1 MIIHRFSNGDTVERR
16 GDAIIVCFSGKRR
29 VLGTAPLNGGRR
41 DDLKWIFN
49 HGGETSGEMKA
60 PTYEGHVAK
69 IAQELG
75 LMPEYSSGMSTAAY
89 MENVS
94 IKTLTFEDTSVTA
107 VITGG
112 IDINAGRVG
121 EQALWHE
128 REGECSFVAGTINI
142 LLFIDAQL
150 SEGALARALVTC
162 TEAKTAALQELLVP
176 SCYSEGLATGSG
188 TDGTIIVTNPQSAV
202 RLTDAG
208 KHFKLGE
215 LIGKTVMAAVKE
227 ALFLQTELCPRW
239 QMDILARMSR
249 FGVTEEALV
258 AKLQEKGKSIEDFA
272 ERLERIRR
280 DRPLVTKT
288 SCYAHILDQFSWG
301 MINEEDALGAA
312 AVLLALMG
320 MDLSRMKKHYGVRE
334 VMVNSYIEGI
344 LRIIS
349 NKALRP

>member
-1 MIIHRFSNGDTVERR
+1 MTIHRFSNGDTIERR
-16 GDAIIVCFSGKRR
+16 GDAIIVSFSDKRS

-75 LMPEYSSGMSTAAY
+75 LQAEYSSGLSTAAY
-89 MENVS
+89 MKNAS
-94 IKTLTFEDTSVTA
+94 IKTQRFEDTTVTA
-107 VITGG
+107 LVTGG
-112 IDINAGRVG
+112 VDINAGRVG

-176 SCYSEGLATGSG
+176 SCYCEGLATGSG
-188 TDGTIIVTNPQSAV
+188 TDGTIIVANPQSSV

-227 ALFLQTELCPRW
+227 ALFLQTELCPQW
-239 QMDILARMSR
+239 QMDILARMGR
-249 FGVTEEALV
+249 FGVTEDALIER
-258 AKLQEKGKSIEDFA
+258 LLEKGKSIEGFS
-272 ERLERIRR
+272 ERLECIRR

-288 SCYAHILDQFSWG
+288 SCYAHVLDQLLWG
-301 MINEEDALGAA
+301 LISEEDALESA

-320 MDLSRMKKHYGVRE
+320 MDLSRMQNRYSVRE
-334 VMVNSYIEGI
+334 LMVSSYIDGI
-344 LRIIS
+344 LR
-349 NKALRP
+349 LLP